1 MRPLSAHDVAPQ
13 NDCTQAI
20 AMPNACQSGGMGRPH
35 YPRDPALVSDS
46 PARQFPDAELA
57 LDGLDAVL
65 GLHIGTAHSLFVG
78 RLERQLDPLG
88 VTPKQVAI
96 LWLVKANPGIRQT
109 GLSRFFRIE
118 RPTVH
123 QFVRQLRENG
133 FLINEPCKHDRRAGG
148 LWITPEGQA
157 ILAQAR
163 AVIGAYEAER
173 VAGLSG
179 EERAELFRLLAKL
192 CATASLRDA

>member
-1 MRPLSAHDVAPQ
+1 
-13 NDCTQAI
+13 
-20 AMPNACQSGGMGRPH
+20 MPNACQSGGMGRPH
-35 YPRDPALVSDS
+35 CPRDPALVSDS

-148 LWITPEGQA
+148 LWITLEGQA

-173 VAGLSG
+173 TAGLSG
-179 EERAELFRLLAKL
+179 EERDELFRLLAKL
-192 CATASLRDA
+192 CATASLREA